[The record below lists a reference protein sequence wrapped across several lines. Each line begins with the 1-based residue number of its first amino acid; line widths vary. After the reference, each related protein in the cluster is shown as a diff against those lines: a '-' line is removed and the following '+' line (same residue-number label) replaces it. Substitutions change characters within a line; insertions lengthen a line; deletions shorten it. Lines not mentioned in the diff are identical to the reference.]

1 MGRRWPARR
10 AARAASRQL
19 ARISRASD
27 KKGGQLQGLLG
38 VRQAEGLGS
47 FRVKAEEP
55 EKVLG
60 RQVVD
65 HEYVTRGA
73 PAGLRRTPADSD
85 WVAYAFLTRAVIALF
100 QASAAT
106 TPKAADAR
114 EIMVCIYT
122 ERLDTKRL
130 LV

>member
-38 VRQAEGLGS
+38 VRQGEGLGS

-55 EKVLG
+55 EKVLA
-60 RQVVD
+60 RQFVD

-73 PAGLRRTPADSD
+73 CAGLRRTPADSD
-85 WVAYAFLTRAVIALF
+85 WFAYALVSAVR
-100 QASAAT
+100 SATLPRFTITMTAM
-106 TPKAADAR
+106 
-114 EIMVCIYT
+114 MVMMMA
-122 ERLDTKRL
+122 
-130 LV
+130 